1 MPYYSFTGGGGGGG
15 GVTLPPTAGFSPSAV
30 LQANNT
36 WTERGTGIQL
46 TPGGA
51 IGTLDGITFS
61 STWSDPMTLSWTGGV
76 GVAEVTSEIW
86 QQTGNTDFWLVSGGN
101 VNGQL
106 TRRRSVFNGSSI
118 TFGIYSGS
126 FSCSAT
132 GLLIFP
138 SSSKLFRIQYES
150 FGTSLAD
157 MHISRVQ

>member
-51 IGTLDGITFS
+51 IGTLGGITFTT
-61 STWSDPMTLSWTGGV
+61 TWSDPITLSWTGGA
-76 GVAEVTSEIW
+76 GIAEITAEIW
-86 QQTGNTDFWLVSGGN
+86 QQSASSDFWLVSGGN
-101 VNGQL
+101 VNGQI
-106 TRRRSVFNGSSI
+106 TRRRGVSGVSSL
-118 TFGIYSGS
+118 TFGLYSAAY
-126 FSCSAT
+126 SCCAT
-132 GLLIFP
+132 GLLILP
-138 SSSKLFRIQYES
+138 GSKLFRLQYES